1 MGKETETETETE
13 KNMDIPN
20 ILIVDDI
27 GANLKLLNGILISE
41 GYDIRQVTSGE
52 LALQVAENEKPDLIL
67 LDIMMPGMD
76 GYEVCRRLKMNPEL
90 KDIPVLFISALNET
104 NNIVKALLVGGV
116 DYINKP
122 FQAEEVKA
130 RVRIHLKLQ
139 RQNKA
144 LKELN
149 ATKDKFFSI
158 IAHDLRGPFS
168 GFLGLTN
175 ILADMPESM
184 TSGDIHDFSLAMRDS
199 AANLFGLLE
208 NLLEWARLHWGVMTF
223 EPENI
228 LLMPMFSEKLRLGL
242 DSANKKGIEIRYD
255 IPEGLEV
262 SADAYML
269 ASIMRNLVSNAVKFT
284 VKSGNIVIG
293 AKKVP
298 GNAVEIL
305 VRDTGIGM
313 RPKMVEDLFRLDIKT
328 NRQGTEEEPSS
339 GLGLILCKDF
349 VEKHGGRL
357 WVESKELIGSTFYFT
372 LPCN

>member
-1 MGKETETETETE
+1 MGKETETET
-13 KNMDIPN
+13 NMDIPN

-27 GANLKLLNGILISE
+27 GANLKLLNGILIPE
-41 GYDIRQVTSGE
+41 GYNIRQVTSGE

-90 KDIPVLFISALNET
+90 KDIPVLFISALSET
-104 NNIVKALLVGGV
+104 NDIVKAFLAGGV

-122 FQAEEVKA
+122 FHAEEVRA
-130 RVRIHLKLQ
+130 RVSTHLKLH
-139 RQNKA
+139 RQSRE
-144 LKELN
+144 LRELN

-175 ILADMPESM
+175 ILADKSESM
-184 TSGDIHDFSLAMRDS
+184 TSGDIHFFSLAMKDS
-199 AANLFGLLE
+199 AANLFSLLE
-208 NLLEWARLHWGVMTF
+208 NLLEWARLHRGVMTF
-223 EPENI
+223 EPKSI
-228 LLMPMFSEKLRLGL
+228 LLMPMVSEKLRLVL

-255 IPEGLEV
+255 IPAGLEV

-298 GNAVEIL
+298 GNAVEIS

-313 RPKMVEDLFRLDIKT
+313 KPKMVDDLFRLDIKT
-328 NRQGTEEEPSS
+328 NRQGTAEEPSS

-357 WVESKELIGSTFYFT
+357 WVESEEHIGSTFYFT
-372 LPCN
+372 FPNN